1 MTGAARTRSRTT
13 ARRGRYLAGALAD
26 VTLLV
31 LINVSPGWRAV
42 PVLTEAAAAAV
53 IVVDISLAIAL
64 VVNLLCLVRPR
75 RPLTAV
81 GDVVSTTAGLVA
93 LIRTVQVFPFAFADP
108 TADWATIV
116 RLTLVS
122 IIVVVSIAL
131 LVQFVVLM
139 RILVFKEVPD
149 RRDLGPGRP
158 GPGPRPV
165 P

>member
-1 MTGAARTRSRTT
+1 MTSTAPRISRAT
-13 ARRGRYLAGALAD
+13 ARRGSYLAGALAD

-42 PVLTEAAAAAV
+42 PVLTEAAAALV
-53 IVVDISLAIAL
+53 IVVNTALAVAL

-81 GDVVSTTAGLVA
+81 GDVVSTAAGLVV
-93 LIRTVQVFPFAFADP
+93 LIRTAHVFPFTFTDP
-108 TADWATIV
+108 TTDWATVV

-122 IIVVVSIAL
+122 ITVVVSIAL

-139 RILVFKEVPD
+139 RILVFEEET
-149 RRDLGPGRP
+149 RG
-158 GPGPRPV
+158 
-165 P
+165 